1 MMTQMKLARGSLNAP
16 ALVLGCMRMHTLS
29 TREATALVQT
39 AVEKGVNH
47 FDHADIYGDGR
58 SEEVFGKVLEKHPGL
73 REQLLIQSKCGIRK
87 GYYDSSREH
96 LLTAVEATLQR
107 LKTDYLDILL
117 LHRPDTLMEP
127 AEVAEAF
134 AQLYESGK
142 VRYFGVSNHH
152 PLQIEMLHQVLE
164 QPLILNQL
172 QLSLATTG
180 LLDAGLHVNM
190 NQSAAI
196 NRDGYVLD
204 YCRTKGMT
212 LQAWSPLTISA
223 EAGSFLEHENYVE
236 LNRLLERMA
245 ESKNT
250 QPAAIALAW
259 IMRHPAGI
267 QPVVG
272 TTRPE
277 RLEALSEAARI
288 TLNRQEWYALYLAAG
303 NRLP

>member
-1 MMTQMKLARGSLNAP
+1 MTQMKLARGSLNAP
-16 ALVLGCMRMHTLS
+16 SLVLGCLRMNTLS

-39 AVEKGVNH
+39 AVEKGVTH
-47 FDHADIYGDGR
+47 FDHADVYGDGR
-58 SEEVFGKVLEKHPGL
+58 SEEVFGKVMEKHPGL
-73 REQLLIQSKCGIRK
+73 RDQILLQSKCGIRK
-87 GYYDSSREH
+87 GYYDFSKEY
-96 LLTAVEATLQR
+96 LLTSVEESLQR

-134 AQLYESGK
+134 SQLHESGK

-152 PLQIEMLHQVLE
+152 PLQIEVLNQQLE

-172 QLSLATTG
+172 QLSLANTS

-190 NQSAAI
+190 NQTAAL

-212 LQAWSPLTISA
+212 LQAWSPLTINP
-223 EAGSFLEHENYVE
+223 EAGSFIGHGDYLE

-250 QPAAIALAW
+250 QPSAIALAW

-277 RLEALSEAARI
+277 RLEALSEAAHI
-288 TLNRQEWYALYLAAG
+288 SLNRQEWYALYLAAG